1 MTIQIFFEPIDFQ
14 QMNEADIREEILA
27 PLLRRLGYRSGTV
40 NNIIR
45 EQSLSLRYPRAFLG
59 RKNPNKDPLL
69 RGKADY
75 ICEVEGPIR
84 WVIESKPP
92 NAEISIDDTE
102 QAYTYANHPEIRA
115 ALFCICNG
123 YELRA
128 YQTNLG
134 PDATP
139 RLCVPYS
146 VFNER
151 FDEIENL
158 LSPASIR
165 REFPTHIV
173 DTGKPL
179 GPGLR
184 SIARITGGYIKYA
197 ENNWN
202 LPTLRNMIVAVTG
215 GSVERNEN
223 GQMIASVKTLSHF
236 ESFQKLNEKLG
247 LDYIEAI
254 SRDDSISTDLRNPTK
269 FVSTRRITIPQG
281 EKVLDLLTWKEV
293 VIPSNIIF
301 DTETIA
307 EGVLKN
313 QVFSGKFYLRVV
325 ISGLP
330 KPLETGGEFVLHIA

>member
-1 MTIQIFFEPIDFQ
+1 MAIQIFFEPIDFQ
-14 QMNEADIREEILA
+14 QMNEADVREEILA
-27 PLLRRLGYRSGTV
+27 PLLRRLGYRSGTT

-45 EQSLSLRYPRAFLG
+45 EQPLSLRYPRAFLG

-84 WVIESKPP
+84 WIIESKPP
-92 NAEISIDDTE
+92 NAEISIDDIE

-123 YELRA
+123 YELRV

-134 PDATP
+134 PDATA

-165 REFPTHIV
+165 REFPTCIV

-184 SIARITGGYIKYA
+184 SIARITGGYIKYT
-197 ENNWN
+197 ENNLN

-223 GQMIASVKTLSHF
+223 AQMIASVRGLSHF

-254 SRDDSISTDLRNPTK
+254 SRDDSVSTDPHNPTR

-281 EKVLDLLTWKEV
+281 EKILNLLTWKEV
-293 VIPSNIIF
+293 VTPSNIIF

-307 EGVLKN
+307 EGVLKK
-313 QVFSGKFYLRVV
+313 QVFSGKFYLKVV

>member
-1 MTIQIFFEPIDFQ
+1 MAVQIFFEPIDFQ
-14 QMNEADIREEILA
+14 QMNEADVREEILA
-27 PLLRRLGYRSGTV
+27 PLLRRLGYRSGTM

-92 NAEISIDDTE
+92 NTEISIDDIE

-123 YELRA
+123 YELRV

-139 RLCVPYS
+139 CLCVPYS

-151 FDEIENL
+151 FDEIKNL

-184 SIARITGGYIKYA
+184 SIARITGGYVKYT

-202 LPTLRNMIVAVTG
+202 LPTLRNMIIAVTG

-223 GQMIASVKTLSHF
+223 GQMIASVKALSHF

-254 SRDDSISTDLRNPTK
+254 SRDDSVSTDPHNPTR

-293 VIPSNIIF
+293 VTPINIIF
-301 DTETIA
+301 NTETIA

-313 QVFSGKFYLRVV
+313 QVFSGKFYLKVV

-330 KPLETGGEFVLHIA
+330 KPLETGGEFVLHFA